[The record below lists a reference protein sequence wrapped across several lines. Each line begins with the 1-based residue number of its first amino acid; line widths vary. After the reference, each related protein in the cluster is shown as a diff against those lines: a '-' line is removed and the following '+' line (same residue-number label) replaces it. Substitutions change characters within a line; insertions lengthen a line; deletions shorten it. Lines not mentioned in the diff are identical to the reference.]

1 MNNDALIA
9 SLADTARKAA
19 RTLTS
24 STYAE
29 RKAAL
34 LAIADAIESRQS
46 EIIAANTED
55 MNRGKTNGLNSQ
67 LLDRLMLNELRIKGI
82 AGVARKVAAL
92 PDPLGNVLRERT
104 LENGLSLKQI
114 SVPFGVVGMV
124 YEARP
129 NVTVDAAVI
138 LLMSGNAALLRG
150 SSSAEKSNQILLTVM
165 RDALADRKSVV

>member
-46 EIIAANTED
+46 EIIAANT
-55 MNRGKTNGLNSQ
+55 
-67 LLDRLMLNELRIKGI
+67 
-82 AGVARKVAAL
+82 RKDQW
-92 PDPLGNVLRERT
+92 P
-104 LENGLSLKQI
+104 
-114 SVPFGVVGMV
+114 
-124 YEARP
+124 
-129 NVTVDAAVI
+129 
-138 LLMSGNAALLRG
+138 
-150 SSSAEKSNQILLTVM
+150 
-165 RDALADRKSVV
+165 